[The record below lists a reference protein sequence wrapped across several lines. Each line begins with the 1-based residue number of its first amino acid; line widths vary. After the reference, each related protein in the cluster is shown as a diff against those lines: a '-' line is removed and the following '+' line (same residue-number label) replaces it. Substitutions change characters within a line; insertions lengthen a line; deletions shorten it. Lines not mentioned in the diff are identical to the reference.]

1 MQLPKQ
7 LPLTV
12 EYNQKK
18 HIHFL
23 VLGEELNINMLRRL
37 FVFVSGPRMFLCF
50 IPSLVK
56 CHLVAKTNLYL
67 A

>member
-1 MQLPKQ
+1 MQLLKQ

-37 FVFVSGPRMFLCF
+37 FVFVSGPECF
-50 IPSLVK
+50 YVSFQALSNAVWLQIQT
-56 CHLVAKTNLYL
+56 HT
-67 A
+67 